1 MPYVKPKKHLGQHF
15 LKDKQIAQN
24 IVNALCSADSALP
37 LLEIGPGTG
46 VLTSLL
52 LTQLVVPFKVIEID
66 QESIIYLHEELNLPF
81 EQIIQGDFLKTD
93 TSIYFEEQ
101 FNIIGNFP
109 YNISSQ
115 IFFKILENRQLV
127 NRVTCMIQ
135 KEVADR
141 IATQKGGRTA
151 GILTILIQAFY
162 DVTHEYDVPPSVFI
176 PPPKVVSSVITLQR
190 NKNAQLNC
198 DEKLFFKVVKQAFA
212 MRRKTLR
219 NNLKLYKL
227 PNDIT
232 NAPLFSR
239 RAETLSVNEFVNLTK
254 LIEKYRMD

>member
-24 IVNALCSADSALP
+24 IVNALLSIDSDLP
-37 LLEIGPGTG
+37 ILEIGPGTG

-52 LTQLVVPFKVIEID
+52 LSQLEVPFKVIEID
-66 QESIIYLHEELNLPF
+66 QESITYLHEVLNLPH
-81 EQIIQGDFLKTD
+81 EQIIQGDFLKAD
-93 TSIYFEEQ
+93 TSHLFENQ

-115 IFFKILENRQLV
+115 IFFKILENKQVV

-141 IATQKGGRTA
+141 IATKKGGRTA
-151 GILTILIQAFY
+151 GILTVLVQAFY
-162 DVTHEYDVPPSVFI
+162 DVTHEFDVPPSVFI

-190 NKNAQLNC
+190 NETVQLNC
-198 DEKLFFKVVKQAFA
+198 DEKLFFSVVKQAFA

-219 NNLKLYKL
+219 NNLKQYKL
-227 PNDIT
+227 PVSIT
-232 NAPLFSR
+232 SEPLFSR
-239 RAETLSVNEFVNLTK
+239 RAETLSVHEFVELTR
-254 LIEKYRMD
+254 LIEKQRMD